1 MPKKMPDLFQLAA
14 EARALSTDVEQLNE
28 TVAANN
34 AQIEA
39 LNRRADR
46 AETLITRTWVFLAA
60 LVLLAGL
67 TGTLLFQQLVTGNRL
82 DQVVAAERTARQEG
96 QCPLLALFIGS
107 YNPNSRA
114 AGEDRQK
121 YEDAFARIRAIYA
134 QLGCTEPAVPGR
146 SDQTTPPGR

>member
-1 MPKKMPDLFQLAA
+1 MPDLYQLAA
-14 EARALSTDVEQLNE
+14 EARALGQDVEQLNE

-46 AETLITRTWVFLAA
+46 AETLITRTWVFLTG
-60 LVLLAGL
+60 LVLLAGVI
-67 TGTLLFQQLVTGNRL
+67 GVLLFQQLVTGDRL
-82 DQVVAAERTARQEG
+82 DQVVVAEKLARQEG

-107 YNPNSRA
+107 YAPNSRA

-134 QLGCTEPAVPGR
+134 KLGCTEPVVPGR
-146 SDQTTPPGR
+146 SDQTTPPNR